1 MSNEQ
6 DEQVDLP
13 VREKV
18 IRKFLAAARVPRRS
32 GSAPGERNA
41 SGVLEAG
48 EGMKFVYLYPPQL
61 GKCNGWLVKAVAL
74 IAATAKTTN

>member
-6 DEQVDLP
+6 DEQVALP
-13 VREKV
+13 VRETV
-18 IRKFLAAARVPRRS
+18 VRKFLAAARVPRRS

-48 EGMKFVYLYPPQL
+48 GGMKFEYLYPLQL
-61 GKCNGWLVKAVAL
+61 GQCSGWLVQAVAL
-74 IAATAKTTN
+74 IAAAAKTTN